1 MDLRDIN
8 NKVMLVG
15 DVVSNYE
22 YNHENHGESFYTFK
36 VRIERTSGQS
46 DIIPVLL
53 SDRLVDVNENI
64 VGRNVSIIGQYRSY
78 NQVDSNGKKRL
89 MLFVFATDIEV
100 DSILPYTNDIEL
112 IGYVCKEPVYRKT
125 PLDREISDLCVA
137 VNRAY
142 GKSDYIPCIAW
153 GRNARFASKLDIGTK
168 IHIKGRI
175 QSREY
180 SKKISE
186 DEFETRTAYE
196 VSVIEIE
203 TEVLEGEQND

>member
-22 YNHENHGESFYTFK
+22 YNHDNHGESFYTFK
-36 VRIERTSGQS
+36 VRIERTSGHS

-64 VGRNVSIIGQYRSY
+64 VGRNVSITGQYRSY
-78 NQVDSNGKKRL
+78 NQTDSNGKKRL
-89 MLFVFATDIEV
+89 VLLVFAKDVEI
-100 DSILPYTNDIEL
+100 DSILPCVNEIDM
-112 IGYVCKEPVYRKT
+112 IGYVCKEPVYRET
-125 PLDREISDLCVA
+125 PLGREISDLLVA

-180 SKKISE
+180 SKNISNE
-186 DEFETRTAYE
+186 EVEIRTAYE

-203 TEVLEGEQND
+203 PEVLEEKQND